1 MKATPFLRHTAA
13 ATLVLAAICSPA
25 VADLTL
31 TLNVGNISLLPNTPG
46 QVVSFSLINSDL
58 TGISVESFEFN
69 LQVADGGPGVGGV
82 IVAPTITTVDLATG
96 TIFSPNNTGT
106 QNNGLAPQMAAYGI
120 VTSSGTVSIPVG
132 SSQIASV
139 TFDTTGFS
147 TGVWPLLMSSA
158 TFNGT
163 TRYINTIP
171 SEIITIPLITDGTLT
186 VIPEPEWCA
195 VVAGLAFTGFA
206 WVRRRRS
213 AP

>member
-13 ATLVLAAICSPA
+13 AALVLAAICSQA
-25 VADLTL
+25 VADLI
-31 TLNVGNISLLPNTPG
+31 LNVGNISLLPNTPG
-46 QVVSFSLINSDL
+46 QVVSFSLTNSDF
-58 TGISVESFEFN
+58 TGILVESFEFN

-96 TIFSPNNTGT
+96 TIFSLNNTGT
-106 QNNGLAPQMAAYGI
+106 QNNGIAPQMAAYSI
-120 VTSSGTVSIPVG
+120 LTSSNTVSIPVG

-147 TGVWPLLMSSA
+147 TGVWSLLMSSA
-158 TFNGT
+158 TINGT
-163 TRYINTIP
+163 TKYVNTQTTGDI
-171 SEIITIPLITDGTLT
+171 IPLITDGTLT

-195 VVAGLAFTGFA
+195 VVAGVAFTGFA